1 MQFPLAIWGKAVYNP
16 VYYNSKEVFPLES
29 NEVFASMDLS
39 PLYGQVRDVY
49 HIEESYFRNL
59 NVKRGLRNFDGTA
72 VIAGITKIGSVQGY
86 GMEDGIRI
94 PIPGKLYYR
103 GISVED
109 IVETHQKNNT
119 FGFEEVS
126 YLLLMGQLPN
136 AEQLSLYESILAKV
150 RPLPRGFFE
159 DIIFRCPSPDI
170 MNMLG
175 RSVLSLYAYDEN
187 PDDTRP
193 ENMLRKYIEHIAR
206 FPSIVA
212 NAYMVRRHM
221 YDGKS
226 MYIHNPKE
234 QLTLSE
240 NFLRLVRKD
249 KSYTDDEAKLLDLL
263 LILHAEHGGGN
274 NSAFVCRALSSSGTD
289 TYSAIAGAV
298 GSLKGPLHG
307 GANRKVTE
315 MFQEIRANVRDVE
328 DSDEVRAYLTKI
340 LNKEAWDHGGKI
352 YGLGHAVYTL
362 SDPRAMLLKKFA
374 RQMAESKGRMEDFR
388 LLEQIEEQ
396 GIDLIMSTKK
406 HEMPMCANVDLYSG
420 LVYSML
426 GIPDV
431 LYTPLFACARIAG
444 WCAHRMEEVL
454 TGKKLIRP
462 GYQAAIRPRAYV
474 PIDQR

>member
-1 MQFPLAIWGKAVYNP
+1 M
-16 VYYNSKEVFPLES
+16 ES
-29 NEVFASMDLS
+29 NEVFATMDLS
-39 PLYGQVRDVY
+39 PLYAQVQDEY
-49 HIEESYFRNL
+49 QIEDRYFRNVNL
-59 NVKRGLRNFDGTA
+59 KRGLRNSDGTA

-86 GMEDGIRI
+86 VIQDGVRN

-109 IVETHQKNNT
+109 IVEAHRKDNT

-126 YLLLMGQLPN
+126 YLLLMGKLPN
-136 AEQLSLYESILAKV
+136 ASELSLFESILAKV

-159 DIIFRCPSPDI
+159 DMILRNTSPDI

-175 RSVLSLYAYDEN
+175 RSVLALYAYDEN
-187 PDDTRP
+187 PDETSP
-193 ENMLRKYIEHIAR
+193 ENMLRQSMELIAR

-212 NAYMVRRHM
+212 NAYMARRHM
-221 YDGKS
+221 FDGKS

-234 QLTLSE
+234 ALTLSE

-249 KSYTDDEAKLLDLL
+249 KSYTDEEAKLLDLL

-315 MFQEIRANVRDVE
+315 MFKDIQEHIRDVE
-328 DSDEVRAYLTKI
+328 DDEEVRTYLRKI
-340 LNKEAWDHGGKI
+340 LDKDAGDHSGKI

-362 SDPRAMLLKKFA
+362 SDPRAVLLRKFA
-374 RQMAESKGRMEDFR
+374 GEMAQQKGRTEDFR
-388 LLEQIEEQ
+388 LLEQIETQ
-396 GIDLIMSTKK
+396 GIDLIMNEKK
-406 HEMPMCANVDLYSG
+406 HDMPMCANVDLYSG

-426 GIPDV
+426 GIPEV
-431 LYTPLFACARIAG
+431 LFTPLFACARIAG
-444 WCAHRMEEVL
+444 WCAHRIEEVL
-454 TGKKLIRP
+454 TGKRLIRP
-462 GYQAAIRPRAYV
+462 GYQAAIRPREYV